1 MAPQSIQINTSTVR
15 LLVNDDPNR
24 VIEFNPED
32 IAFIDAFYGLI
43 QEFDSKMNEFKQREL
58 VIRKNKAVDKFGIPV
73 STKDEIKLTKDLCA
87 YLRKQIDALFGDG
100 TSDTV
105 FGKANTPDMFVQFFD
120 GITPFIQT
128 AREKK
133 VSKYTAVKADESG
146 VLE

>member
-1 MAPQSIQINTSTVR
+1 MAPQSIKINTSTIR

-73 STKDEIKLTKDLCA
+73 STKEEIKLTKDLCR
-87 YLRKQIDALFGDG
+87 LREKIDALFGAG
-100 TSDTV
+100 TADTA
-105 FGKANTPDMFVQFFD
+105 FGKANSPDMFVQFFD

-133 VSKYTAVKADESG
+133 VQKYTAKAAETANG

>member
-1 MAPQSIQINTSTVR
+1 MPQSLQMQTADIQI
-15 LLVNDDPNR
+15 LVNDDPNR
-24 VIEFNPED
+24 VISFNPED
-32 IAFIDAFYGLI
+32 IAFIDAFYSLI
-43 QEFDSKMNEFKQREL
+43 GEFDSKMNEFKQREL
-58 VIRKNKAVDKFGIPV
+58 LLRKNKAVDKFGIPV
-73 STKDEIKLTKDLCA
+73 TTKEEIQLTLDLCT
-87 YLRKQIDALFGDG
+87 YLREKIDMLFGMG

-133 VSKYTAVKADESG
+133 MQKYTVKAESAEDG